1 MLLIAPSLHTVVV
14 LARLAVEAEV
24 VTLLEIVAAV
34 ITDESRVPAASL
46 LVRIAAELQIL
57 RAVRAGDLYGLPL
70 GFCRILFA
78 AIVAQVAVAI
88 SATIDPYTAHDPGT
102 ALITTVVIV
111 VHLDVL
117 HPASVFVAVAASPA
131 LNF

>member
-1 MLLIAPSLHTVVV
+1 MLLIAPSLYAVVV
-14 LARLAVEAEV
+14 LAGLAVIGEV
-24 VTLLEIVAAV
+24 VSLLEIVAAV
-34 ITDESRVPAASL
+34 ITDEARVPAASL

-57 RAVRAGDLYGLPL
+57 RAVGTGDLYGLPL

-88 SATIDPYTAHDPGT
+88 SAAIDLFTAHDPGT
-102 ALITTVVIV
+102 ALVTAVAIIF
-111 VHLDVL
+111 HLDVL
-117 HPASVFVAVAASPA
+117 HPASVFVAVSASPA